1 MSVTRACSF
10 RTCVPQGVSIANL
23 PRGTRVYRRTLH
35 AETEVP

>member
-1 MSVTRACSF
+1 MSVTRTCSF

-23 PRGTRVYRRTLH
+23 PRGTGVYRKTAS